1 MAMKELDRF
10 DTTAR
15 RAMTLQTKLIGLI
28 GGCILLCGIVV
39 AFVSLTVFDKKLI
52 QNTQDELRYTEHGAK
67 NVMQD
72 WISTLALCSD
82 LLSDSPSVMQVV
94 SHSGNNGM
102 NSYLQ
107 EKVDELDLDFV
118 AVVDSSGI
126 VVATSSSDLAEGQ
139 NVASVKCVS
148 NALKGN
154 MSKTYESAGTVDFA
168 ALAASPVKNN
178 GNVIGCVVSGYDLTD
193 GYFTELM
200 QNTYNVESTVFK
212 GYLRVSSTIPNA
224 TGTEL
229 DNQSIIDQVLY
240 NGETF
245 EGKNII
251 RGKSYYS
258 TYQPLTDDDGT
269 VQGMLFVAKDV
280 EVVNAVKMTTLYI
293 VIPIVAVLIILLMV
307 GSYSFIHWLM
317 WRIYNV
323 TNFLKELETGE
334 ADLTKRC
341 KLFIRDE
348 IGDLIIHFDLFL
360 DKLQQI
366 MRDVQTSKGKL
377 NDSGTHM
384 VQSADNTAEAISQII
399 TNIDGISSQIVSQRD
414 SVLQTAA
421 AVNDI
426 SQNITGMDQ
435 LVESQSSGVADASS
449 AVEQMIGN
457 ISSVNQS
464 VDKMADSFQVLAS
477 DANNGFNK
485 QQDANEKIK
494 QIENQSEMLVEA
506 NSVISNIAE
515 QTNLLAMNAAIEAA
529 HAGEAG
535 KGFAV
540 VADEIRKL
548 SETSTTQSKTI
559 GEQLNNI
566 KNSIMQVVNAS
577 RESSE
582 AFASVSAR
590 IKETDELVIHIKSAM
605 QEQNAGSKLISN
617 ALRNMNESTLEVH
630 KASKEMSAQN
640 EKIKTEMTALQDM
653 TDKMTQSMDT
663 MSVGAQKINETGSV
677 LGSISSQ
684 MTEAIEKIGSQID
697 LFKV

>member
-15 RAMTLQTKLIGLI
+15 RGVRLQTKLIGLI
-28 GGCILLCGIVV
+28 FGSILLCALIV

-52 QNTQDELRYTEHGAK
+52 ENTQNELRYTEHGAR

-72 WISTLALCSD
+72 WVSTLVMCSD
-82 LLSDSPSVMQVV
+82 LLSNTQAVMQTA
-94 SHSGNNGM
+94 SHSGGRGM
-102 NSYLQ
+102 DVYLKN
-107 EKVDELDLDFV
+107 KVDTLDLDFV
-118 AVVDSSGI
+118 AIIDSKGI
-126 VVATSSSDLAEGQ
+126 VAATSGYGLSVGKNVSSM
-139 NVASVKCVS
+139 KCVS
-148 NALKGN
+148 EALKGKAVQTFEGVG
-154 MSKTYESAGTVDFA
+154 SSEFS
-168 ALAASPVKNN
+168 ALAASPVKDS
-178 GNVIGCVVSGYDLTD
+178 GKVVGCVISGYNLTD

-200 QNTYNVESTVFK
+200 QKTYNVEATVFK
-212 GYLRVSSTIPNA
+212 DYVRMESTIPNV
-224 TGTEL
+224 TGTVL
-229 DNQSIIDQVLY
+229 DNQAIVDKVLGS
-240 NGETF
+240 GEPF

-251 RGKSYYS
+251 KGKSYYS
-258 TYQPLTDDDGT
+258 TYQPLFDSDGT
-269 VQGMLFVAKDV
+269 IKGMIFVAKGV
-280 EVVNAVKMTTLYI
+280 EVVNAVKMTTLTI
-293 VIPIVAVLIILLMV
+293 VIPLVSVLIILLMI

-366 MRDVQTSKGKL
+366 MRDVQNSKGKL
-377 NDSGTHM
+377 NDSGTRM
-384 VQSADNTAEAISQII
+384 VRSAEDTAGAISQII
-399 TNIDGISSQIVSQRD
+399 SNIDGISSQIVSQSD
-414 SVLQTAA
+414 SVSQTAM
-421 AVNDI
+421 AVNEI
-426 SQNITGMDQ
+426 SQNITSMDS
-435 LVESQSSGVADASS
+435 LVESQSSGVEDASS
-449 AVEQMIGN
+449 AVEEMIGN
-457 ISSVNQS
+457 ISSVNTS
-464 VDKMADSFQVLAS
+464 VDKMADSFQMLAS
-477 DANNGFNK
+477 DASTGFGK
-485 QQDANEKIK
+485 QQDVNEKIQ
-494 QIENQSEMLVEA
+494 QIEKQSEMLVEA
-506 NSVISNIAE
+506 NAVISNIAE

-559 GEQLNNI
+559 GEQLNKI
-566 KNSIMQVVNAS
+566 KDSIMQVVTAS

-582 AFASVSAR
+582 AFASVSSR
-590 IKETDELVIHIKSAM
+590 IKETDELVLHIKSAM
-605 QEQNAGSKLISN
+605 QEQNAGSKLIGN
-617 ALRNMNESTLEVH
+617 ALRNMNDSTVEVQ
-630 KASKEMSAQN
+630 KASKQMSSQN
-640 EKIKTEMTALQDM
+640 EKIKKEMSALQDM
-653 TDKMTQSMDT
+653 TDKMKHSMET
-663 MSVGAQKINETGSV
+663 MSAGAQRINETGSV

>member
-28 GGCILLCGIVV
+28 GGCILLCGTIV
-39 AFVSLTVFDKKLI
+39 AFVSLTVFDNKLVK
-52 QNTQDELRYTEHGAK
+52 NTQEELRYTEQGAK

-82 LLSDSPSVMQVV
+82 LLSDSPSVIQAA
-94 SHSGNNGM
+94 SHSYGSGM
-102 NSYLQ
+102 SAYLKG
-107 EKVDELDLDFV
+107 KVDELDLDFV
-118 AVVDSSGI
+118 AIVDINGI
-126 VVATSSSDLAEGQ
+126 VVASSGSELTEGK
-139 NVASVKCVS
+139 NISSVKCVI
-148 NALKGN
+148 NALKGKL
-154 MSKTYESAGTVDFA
+154 SETYENVGTVEFA
-168 ALAASPVKNN
+168 ALAANPVKNN
-178 GNVIGCVVSGYDLTD
+178 DKVVGCVISGYDLTD
-193 GYFTELM
+193 GYFTDLM
-200 QNTYNVESTVFK
+200 QNTYNVESTVFRD
-212 GYLRVSSTIPNA
+212 YLRVSSTIPNA

-229 DNQSIIDQVLY
+229 DNKAIIDQVLY
-240 NGETF
+240 NGITF
-245 EGKNII
+245 EGTNTI
-251 RGKSYYS
+251 RGKEYYS
-258 TYQPLTDDDGT
+258 TYQPLADDDGT
-269 VQGMLFVAKDV
+269 VKGMLFVAKDV
-280 EVVNAVKMTTLYI
+280 EVVNAVKMTTLTI
-293 VIPIVAVLIILLMV
+293 VIPIVAALIILLMI

-366 MRDVQTSKGKL
+366 MRDVQNSKGKL
-377 NDSGTHM
+377 NDSGSHM
-384 VQSADNTAEAISQII
+384 VQSADDTAEAISQII

-414 SVLQTAA
+414 SVSQTAA

-426 SQNITGMDQ
+426 SQNITSMDA

-449 AVEQMIGN
+449 AVEEMIGN

-464 VDKMADSFQVLAS
+464 VDKMADSFQMLAA
-477 DANNGFNK
+477 DANTGFNK
-485 QQDANEKIK
+485 QQDVNEKIK

-548 SETSTTQSKTI
+548 SETSTIQSKTI

-566 KNSIMQVVNAS
+566 KNSITQVVNAS

-582 AFASVSAR
+582 AFSSVSNR

-605 QEQNAGSKLISN
+605 QEQNSGSKLISN
-617 ALRNMNESTLEVH
+617 ALRNMNESTVEVH
-630 KASKEMSAQN
+630 NASKQMSAQN
-640 EKIKTEMTALQDM
+640 EKIMSEMTLLQDM

-663 MSVGAQKINETGSV
+663 MSAGAQKINETGSV
-677 LGSISSQ
+677 LGSISLQ

>member
-15 RAMTLQTKLIGLI
+15 RGVRLQTKLIGLI
-28 GGCILLCGIVV
+28 GGCILLCCTVV
-39 AFVSLTVFDKKLI
+39 AFVSLTVFDTKLI
-52 QNTQDELRYTEHGAK
+52 ENTQNELRYTEHGAN

-72 WISTLALCSD
+72 WVSTLALCSG
-82 LLSDSPSVMQVV
+82 LLSDAPAVIQAA
-94 SHSGNNGM
+94 SHSGTSEM
-102 NSYLQ
+102 SSYLKG
-107 EKVDELDLDFV
+107 KVASLDLDFA
-118 AVVDSSGI
+118 AVIDSNGI
-126 VVATSSSDLAEGQ
+126 VVASSGSEISVGK
-139 NVASVKCVS
+139 NVSSIKCVS
-148 NALKGN
+148 NALKG
-154 MSKTYESAGTVDFA
+154 KAAQTFEAAGTSEFS
-168 ALAASPVKNN
+168 ALASSPIKD
-178 GNVIGCVVSGYDLTD
+178 GGKITGCVVSGYDLTD
-193 GYFTELM
+193 GYFTDLM
-200 QNTYNVESTVFK
+200 QKTYNVEATVFK
-212 GYLRVSSTIPNA
+212 DYVRMESTIPNV
-224 TGTEL
+224 TGTVL
-229 DNQSIIDQVLY
+229 DNQAIVDKVLGS
-240 NGETF
+240 GEAF

-251 RGKSYYS
+251 KGKSYYS
-258 TYQPLTDDDGT
+258 TYQPLFDDDGT
-269 VQGMLFVAKDV
+269 IKGMLFVAKDV
-280 EVVNAVKMTTLYI
+280 DVVNAVKMTTLAI
-293 VIPIVAVLIILLMV
+293 VIPAVVVLIVILMV
-307 GSYSFIHWLM
+307 FSYSFIHWLM

-366 MRDVQTSKGKL
+366 MRDVQNSKGKL

-384 VQSADNTAEAISQII
+384 VRSADDTAGAISQILS
-399 TNIDGISSQIVSQRD
+399 NIDGISSQISSQRESVSQ
-414 SVLQTAA
+414 TAS

-426 SQNITGMDQ
+426 SQNITSMDS

-449 AVEQMIGN
+449 AVEEMIGN
-457 ISSVNQS
+457 ISSVNMS
-464 VDKMADSFQVLAS
+464 VDKMADSFQMLAT
-477 DANNGFNK
+477 DAQTGFNK
-485 QQDANEKIK
+485 QQDVNERIK
-494 QIENQSEMLVEA
+494 QIESQSEMLVEA
-506 NSVISNIAE
+506 NMVISNIAE

-540 VADEIRKL
+540 VADEICKL

-559 GEQLNNI
+559 GDQLNKI
-566 KNSIMQVVNAS
+566 KDSIMQVVNAS

-582 AFASVSAR
+582 AFASVSSR

-617 ALRNMNESTLEVH
+617 ALKNMNESTVEVH
-630 KASKEMSAQN
+630 NASKEMSSQN
-640 EKIKTEMTALQDM
+640 EKIKKEMSVLQDM
-653 TDKMTQSMDT
+653 TDKMKQSMDT
-663 MSVGAQKINETGSV
+663 VSDGAQRINETGNV